1 MAPSPRPPRSARRAH
16 FPVSLFATPS
26 PLDQELFLTV
36 PRAGHLVGGDDH
48 HIRRDHFPGHELI
61 LCLDGRG
68 YVRIAGREHAVG
80 PGDLVWVDC
89 RRPHQHGPVAAD
101 PWEVLWVRAEGPRLT
116 RTADVLGV
124 EQEPVFPGLAV
135 EAIAP
140 LFRTI
145 FDLMEQGGP
154 TAPALIHAEVTRLMT
169 QAYVARQ
176 RHAPSRSIPPA
187 LQPAVKQLT
196 LFFFERQQVPALARL
211 CGMSPSHFTRTFRQ
225 AFGTSPID
233 WLRRRRITEAQ
244 RRLVESDDA
253 VKRIAEQVGYGDR
266 FFFSRD
272 FRKVTGQTPRQFRE
286 RERGMG
292 TS

>member
-1 MAPSPRPPRSARRAH
+1 M
-16 FPVSLFATPS
+16 SLFATPS
-26 PLDQELFLTV
+26 PLHQDLFLTV

-61 LCLDGRG
+61 LCLAGRG
-68 YVRIAGREHAVG
+68 YVRIAGREHAIG
-80 PGDLVWVDC
+80 PSDLVWVDC
-89 RRPHQHGPVAAD
+89 RRPHQHGPVAED

-116 RTADVLGV
+116 RIADVLGV
-124 EQEPVFPGLAV
+124 EQDPVFPGFATAEL
-135 EAIAP
+135 ER
-140 LFRTI
+140 LYRTV
-145 FDLMEQGGP
+145 FDLMERGGP
-154 TAPALIHAEVTRLMT
+154 TAPALIHAEVTRLV
-169 QAYVARQ
+169 ALAFAARQ
-176 RHAPSRSIPPA
+176 SRAPTQSIPPA

-196 LFFFERQQVPALARL
+196 LFFFERQRVEDLARR

-225 AFGTSPID
+225 AFGASPID

-272 FRKVTGQTPRQFRE
+272 FRKVTGQTPRQFRA
-286 RERGMG
+286 RERSM
-292 TS
+292 